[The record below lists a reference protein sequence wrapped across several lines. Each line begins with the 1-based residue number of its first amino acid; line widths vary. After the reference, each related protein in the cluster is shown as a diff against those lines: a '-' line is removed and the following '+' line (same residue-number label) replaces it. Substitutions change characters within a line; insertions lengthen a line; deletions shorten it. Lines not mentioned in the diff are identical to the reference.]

1 MRHHRGHSLR
11 ELRRA
16 LSAAWRHLTQSRGW
30 KRWKTDLDMDYVREW
45 RAPTPTSTAGT
56 STSTPC

>member
-1 MRHHRGHSLR
+1 MATPHTV
-11 ELRRA
+11 A
-16 LSAAWRHLTQSRGW
+16 GW